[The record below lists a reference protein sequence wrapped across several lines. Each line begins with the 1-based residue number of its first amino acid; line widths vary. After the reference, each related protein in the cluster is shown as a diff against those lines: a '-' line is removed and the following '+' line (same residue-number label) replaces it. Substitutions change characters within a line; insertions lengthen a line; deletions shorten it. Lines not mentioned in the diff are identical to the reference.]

1 MELEVLGLGQQGGR
15 GDKDQEESLHVLCFG
30 ECPAGNEGGP
40 ELRRKSGVNDI
51 SYYQSMSS
59 NSLDLQV
66 FDRLFRDGCLK
77 CFGHPVDEPL
87 TETESRLLY
96 NRILEETGL
105 VVGWKSLKNYS
116 LFVMGASGRQENPSV
131 ASLDTL
137 SRYVL
142 GAPYETE
149 AERRKS
155 AEPYAWWYKYRRDWK
170 PIPGVEVERPRRRV
184 WVGRVGLLM
193 GLAFLIV
200 AAIFFFHRAD
210 VREIFT
216 EEFHSPAEDSLTARG
231 WWVASKDEGW
241 WAKRGEYPGSLTL
254 YTLKGDNWPDPVEAP
269 VIRNLLWRSL
279 SCDCCTLELRLKDF
293 IPRQNWQQAGIILSE
308 DTGFRG
314 RSIRVS
320 IAYNDF
326 GGGYK
331 IPGAVIL
338 QAITSSGGRAG
349 KPEEIAHYSLVNM
362 DTLTRRPLLAK
373 NLDHSAIR
381 IEKRGSNWRLLYA
394 DGILENTS
402 FKEVVS
408 HDFVMK
414 PRYVGLFA
422 LKGFVD
428 SAAVIPARFS
438 FFSVRSE
445 SCR

>member
-1 MELEVLGLGQQGGR
+1 M
-15 GDKDQEESLHVLCFG
+15 
-30 ECPAGNEGGP
+30 GN
-40 ELRRKSGVNDI
+40 
-51 SYYQSMSS
+51 
-59 NSLDLQV
+59 NSIDLQV
-66 FDRLFRDGCLK
+66 FDRLFRDACLK
-77 CFGHPVDEPL
+77 CYGHPVGEPL
-87 TETESRLLY
+87 TETESKLLY

-116 LFVMGASGRQENPSV
+116 LFVTGASGREENPSV

-142 GAPYETE
+142 SAPYETE

-155 AEPYAWWYKYRRDWK
+155 AEPYAWWYKYKRDWK
-170 PIPGVEVERPRRRV
+170 PIPGVGAERPRKRA
-184 WVGRVGLLM
+184 WVGRLGLLI
-193 GLAFLIV
+193 GLAFIAF
-200 AAIFFFHRAD
+200 AAVFFFRRGGGGQ
-210 VREIFT
+210 VFT
-216 EEFHSPAEDSLTARG
+216 ENFRSLAEDSLTARG
-231 WWVASKDEGW
+231 WWVAAKDEGW
-241 WAKRGEYPGSLTL
+241 WAKRGDSPGSLTL

-293 IPRQNWQQAGIILSE
+293 IPRQNWQQAGLILSE
-308 DTGFRG
+308 DTGFGG
-314 RSIRVS
+314 RSMRVS

-326 GGGYK
+326 GGGYR

-362 DTLTRRPLLAK
+362 DTLTSRPLLAK

-381 IEKRGSNWRLLYA
+381 IEKRGSHWRLLYA

-402 FKEVVS
+402 FKEVVG
-408 HDFVMK
+408 HEFVMK

-428 SAAVIPARFS
+428 SAAVVPARFS
-438 FFSVRSE
+438 WFSVRSE
-445 SCR
+445 SCP